1 MLNLFS
7 KVFSMLFKPIFDDCE
22 NYKRGSLKII
32 LFYIGDMVGFN
43 STNCWWYA
51 SFNIKRRY

>member
-1 MLNLFS
+1 MI
-7 KVFSMLFKPIFDDCE
+7 FKPIFDDCE

-32 LFYIGDMVGFN
+32 LFYLGDMVGFN

-51 SFNIKRRY
+51 SFNIKRRD